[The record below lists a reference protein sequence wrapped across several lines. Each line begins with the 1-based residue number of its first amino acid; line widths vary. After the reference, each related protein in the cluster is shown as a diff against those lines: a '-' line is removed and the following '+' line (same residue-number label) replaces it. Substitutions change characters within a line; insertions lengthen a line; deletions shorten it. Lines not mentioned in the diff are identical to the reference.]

1 MPRVPVVD
9 QPGVAP
15 SSPYG
20 DSRPI
25 LQEPDQTAA
34 RMGRQFAQTTAA
46 VGGAVQAELG
56 RQEKETNEAKKQAQ
70 GVALAD
76 AKLRLQL
83 DLQAQLAEASKLKGL
98 AASEKRAEI
107 LANLRKSRETIS
119 GDLSDPEVQAKFL
132 ESSVDS
138 VIGAS
143 SSFERHV
150 SNEFDSARAGTLK
163 ALDDNA
169 IGRLESQS
177 VTDDEKMDLQRG
189 VEEAIRANQE
199 SPEQGK
205 QQIADFRSRSTM
217 AHIQGLLA
225 HGDIEQAAKILEFH
239 EPTLGSRAVEARAL
253 VDRARKGAEH
263 DAAVG
268 AFESFLD
275 KGADDMRDP
284 DGLVTEESLRQG
296 VALDEVPENVRDEAR
311 ALLERKIRI
320 EDARTKAKIYDARN
334 AVDLAD
340 LNGQP
345 IPGATEE
352 FLKKHDAGYLL
363 SRKRRIATDARVAAA
378 LRKANSPSKA
388 QTSKALAA
396 MDEEFRWRLTNELA
410 LNPSANVDDVLT
422 EWVNENAERG
432 REVTISPKMRERAG
446 AMGTG
451 AVQKDAKADAKAE
464 RSEANDQKAI
474 AVDLTKTLEASMKAK
489 LKKGQKLDYPL
500 LRQRVGRAIER
511 WQNEVKANGGK
522 PLDVAQMAAIK
533 ADMVDTTPVVEEGF
547 FFDSTTNVPNI
558 DLPAP
563 PPGPKPAN
571 PERKTGTGTYE
582 LVNGVWKKKK

>member
-1 MPRVPVVD
+1 
-9 QPGVAP
+9 
-15 SSPYG
+15 
-20 DSRPI
+20 
-25 LQEPDQTAA
+25 
-34 RMGRQFAQTTAA
+34 MGRQFAQTTAA
-46 VGGAVQAELG
+46 VGGAVQNELA
-56 RQEKETNEAKKQAQ
+56 RQEKESSEAKKQAQ

-83 DLQAQLAEASKLKGL
+83 DLQSQLAEASKLKGL

-138 VIGAS
+138 VVSAS

-150 SNEFDSARAGTLK
+150 SSEFDAARAGTLK

-177 VTDDEKMDLQRG
+177 VTDDEKNDLQHG
-189 VEEAIRANQE
+189 VEDAIRANAD
-199 SPEQGK
+199 SPEQAK

-217 AHIQGLLA
+217 AHIQGLIA
-225 HGDIEQAAKILEFH
+225 HGDLEQAAKVLEFH

-253 VDRARKGAEH
+253 LDRARKGAEH

-268 AFESFLD
+268 AFERFLD
-275 KGADDMRDP
+275 KGADDLRDP

-296 VALDEVPENVRDEAR
+296 IALDDLPENIRDEAR
-311 ALLERKIRI
+311 ALLERKVRI

-340 LNGQP
+340 LHGQP
-345 IPGATEE
+345 IPGATQA
-352 FLKKHDAGYLL
+352 FLEKHDAGYLL
-363 SRKRRIATDARVAAA
+363 ARKRRIATDARVAAA
-378 LRKANSPSKA
+378 VRRGSAPSKA

-396 MDEEFRWRLTNELA
+396 MDEEFRWRLTSELA

-422 EWVNENAERG
+422 EWINENAERG
-432 REVTISPKMRERAG
+432 REVTISPKMKERAG
-446 AMGTG
+446 AMGVG
-451 AVQKDAKADAKAE
+451 AAQKDAKEDAKAQ
-464 RSEANDQKAI
+464 RSEANDEKAM
-474 AVDLTKTLEASMKAK
+474 AREFERVLEDSMKAK
-489 LKKGQKLDYPL
+489 LKKGQKIDYPL
-500 LRQRVGRAIER
+500 LRQRVGRALER
-511 WQNEVKANGGK
+511 WKNEVKSNGGK
-522 PLDVAQMAAIK
+522 PLDSSQMAAIK

-547 FFDSTTNVPNI
+547 LFDSTKQVPNI
-558 DLPAP
+558 DLPPP
-563 PPGPKPAN
+563 PPGAAPAN
-571 PERKTGTGTYE
+571 PTQKRSTGTYE
-582 LVNGVWKKKK
+582 LVGGKWKKKK